1 MRRRELID
9 VAMGRTPA
17 DLLIEGGTLINV
29 STAELYPSD
38 VAVKGDR
45 IAAVGDV
52 AYAKGS
58 DTRVIDAS
66 GLHISPGLVD
76 GHLHQYHSY
85 IAVNAFVEA
94 LLSHGVTATADGFYG
109 PGIVGGVPAIR
120 FLKEAFDEMPM
131 RLLFLVPVLSWLQ
144 NRELGLTPTPGIS
157 PDEMLEILDWEGCY
171 GLEEPPYIPVVD
183 HYPEILDLFDET
195 LARRKVITGHAAGI
209 NNRQLQAFVAVGA
222 YTDHETVSAEDAIAK
237 TRAGMKLFMRHG
249 SGCIDAPELVRA
261 YTEFGIDPRGLG
273 FCADLA
279 SPEKLLTEGT
289 IDHAVRTA
297 ISQGVEPVRAVQ
309 MASLNVAE
317 VFYAQ
322 QDIGSVSPGRYA
334 DIVLL
339 DDLETYAIASVI
351 VGGETVYEAGRFVA
365 ELRPTEYP
373 DFFYGT
379 VTVPRPVTP
388 EDLTFRVDTSE
399 NEVDVRVI
407 AVTAGSLITG
417 EQHEEV
423 SVTDGRIDADV
434 DRDIL
439 LLAMI
444 DRLGKGTGIGLGFVT
459 GFNLKKGAFASTA
472 NAVCENIVIVGTNP
486 EDMAVAANHL
496 VEIGGGKVAVED
508 GDVVASVGMPLLG
521 LHAEEP
527 LEKVSLGFEA
537 LFSQI
542 ARMGCDLPSPFSQLE
557 FCFACGEIGD
567 LKLSEEGLVRV
578 DPPEKV
584 DVLVG

>member
-1 MRRRELID
+1 MKRRELID

-17 DLLIEGGTLINV
+17 DLVIEGGTLVNV
-29 STAELYPSD
+29 NTAEAYQAD
-38 VAVKGDR
+38 VAIKGDR

-58 DTRVIDAS
+58 ETRVIDAA
-66 GLHISPGLVD
+66 GKHLSPGLVD

-85 IAVNAFVEA
+85 IGVNAFVEA
-94 LLSHGVTATADGFYG
+94 LLSHGVTATADAFYG
-109 PGIVGGVPAIR
+109 PGIVGGLEAIR
-120 FLKEAFDEMPM
+120 FLKGAFDKMPI

-144 NRELGLTPTPGIS
+144 NRELGLTPTPGIT
-157 PDEMLEILDWEGCY
+157 PEQMLEILDWEGCY
-171 GLEEPPYIPVVD
+171 GLEEPPYLPVVE

-209 NNRQLQAFVAVGA
+209 SARQLAAFVAVGA
-222 YTDHETVSAEDAIAK
+222 YTDHETVAVDDAIAK
-237 TRAGMKLFMRHG
+237 ARSGMKLFMRHG
-249 SGCIDAPELVRA
+249 SGCIDAPELIRS
-261 YTEFGIDPRGLG
+261 YTEFGIDSRALG

-297 ISQGVEPVRAVQ
+297 IGQGVDPVRAIQ
-309 MASLNVAE
+309 MATLNVAE
-317 VFYAQ
+317 IFYAQ
-322 QDIGSVSPGRYA
+322 QDIGSISPGRYA
-334 DIVLL
+334 DVVLL
-339 DDLETYAIASVI
+339 DDLETYAIGSVI
-351 VGGETVYEAGRFVA
+351 VGGETVFEQGQFVA
-365 ELRPTEYP
+365 ELPPTEYP
-373 DFFYGT
+373 ASFYGT
-379 VTVPRPVTP
+379 VSLASPVTA
-388 EDLTFRVDTSE
+388 EDLTFTVDGGQD
-399 NEVDVRVI
+399 EVEARVI
-407 AVTAGSLITG
+407 KVTAGSLITT
-417 EQHEEV
+417 EEHERLRV
-423 SVTDGRIDADV
+423 SDGRIEADT

-459 GFNLKKGAFASTA
+459 GFKLKNGAFASTA

-486 EDMAVAANHL
+486 ADMAVAANHL
-496 VEIGGGKVAVED
+496 AAIGGGKVAVEN
-508 GDVVASVGMPLLG
+508 GDIVASVGLPLLG

-527 LEKVSLGFEA
+527 LEKVTMSFEA
-537 LFSQI
+537 LFAEI

-567 LKLSEEGLVRV
+567 IKLSEEGLVRV

-584 DVLVG
+584 DVLV

>member
-9 VAMGRTPA
+9 VAMGRVPA
-17 DLLIEGGTLINV
+17 DLLIEGGTLVNV
-29 STAELYPSD
+29 STAELYPAD

-52 AYAKGS
+52 AHAKGP
-58 DTRVIDAS
+58 DTRVIDAT

-85 IAVNAFVEA
+85 IGVNAFVEA
-94 LLSHGVTATADGFYG
+94 LLSHGVTATADAFYG
-109 PGIVGGVPAIR
+109 PGIVGGLPAIR
-120 FLKEAFDEMPM
+120 FLKESFDKMPI

-157 PDEMLEILDWEGCY
+157 PDEMLDILDWDGCY
-171 GLEEPPYIPVVD
+171 GLEEPPYLPVVE

-209 NNRQLQAFVAVGA
+209 TDRQLQAFVAVGA
-222 YTDHETVSAEDAIAK
+222 YTDHETVAVDDAIAK

-249 SGCIDAPELVRA
+249 SGCIDAPELIRA

-297 ISQGVEPVRAVQ
+297 IQLGVEPVRAVQ
-309 MASLNVAE
+309 MATLNVAE
-317 VFYAQ
+317 IFYAQ
-322 QDIGSVSPGRYA
+322 QDIGSISPGRYG

-339 DDLETYAIASVI
+339 DDLETYAINSVI
-351 VGGETVYEAGRFVA
+351 VGGETVFEAGQFIGQ
-365 ELRPTEYP
+365 LPPTEYP
-373 DFFYGT
+373 ESFYGT
-379 VTVPRPVTP
+379 VSLSSPVTAQ
-388 EDLTFRVDTSE
+388 DLTFVAE
-399 NEVDVRVI
+399 NDDQEAEVRVI
-407 AVTAGSLITG
+407 AVTAGSLITT
-417 EQHEEV
+417 EEHERLPI
-423 SVTDGRIDADV
+423 TDGRIDADL
-434 DRDIL
+434 DRDVL

-444 DRLGKGTGIGLGFVT
+444 DRLGKGTGIGLGFVR
-459 GFNLKKGAFASTA
+459 GFKLETGAFASTA

-486 EDMAVAANHL
+486 ADMAVAANHL
-496 VEIGGGKVAVED
+496 AAIGGGKVAVE
-508 GDVVASVGMPLLG
+508 GGEVVASVGLPLLG

-527 LEKVSLGFEA
+527 LEKVTLSFQA
-537 LFSQI
+537 LFSEI

-578 DPPEKV
+578 NPPEKV
-584 DVLVG
+584 DVLVS

>member
-1 MRRRELID
+1 MRRRELVD
-9 VAMGRTPA
+9 VAMGKTPA
-17 DLLIEGGTLINV
+17 DLVIEGGTLVNV
-29 STAELYPSD
+29 STAELYPAD
-38 VAVKGDR
+38 VAIKGDR

-58 DTRVIDAS
+58 DTRVIDAT

-85 IAVNAFVEA
+85 IGVNAFVEA
-94 LLSHGVTATADGFYG
+94 LLSHGVTATADAFYG
-109 PGIVGGVPAIR
+109 PGIVGGLPAIR
-120 FLKEAFDEMPM
+120 FLKEAFDKMPI
-131 RLLFLVPVLSWLQ
+131 RLLFLVPTLSWLQ
-144 NRELGLTPTPGIS
+144 NRELGLTPTPGIT
-157 PDEMLEILDWEGCY
+157 PEQMLEILDWEGCY
-171 GLEEPPYIPVVD
+171 GLEEPPYLPVIE

-209 NNRQLQAFVAVGA
+209 SDRQLQAFVAVGA
-222 YTDHETVSAEDAIAK
+222 YTDHETVSVDDAIAK
-237 TRAGMKLFMRHG
+237 VRAGMKLFMRHG
-249 SGCIDAPELVRA
+249 SGCIDAPELIRA
-261 YTEFGIDPRGLG
+261 YTEFGVDPRGLG

-297 ISQGVEPVRAVQ
+297 VQGGVEPVRAIQ
-309 MASLNVAE
+309 MATLNVAE

-322 QDIGSVSPGRYA
+322 QDIGSVSPGRHA

-339 DDLETYAIASVI
+339 DDLETYAIESVI
-351 VGGETVYEAGRFVA
+351 FGGETVFKSGQFVA
-365 ELRPTEYP
+365 ELPPTEYP
-373 DFFYGT
+373 ESFYGT
-379 VTVPRPVTP
+379 VSLASPVTA
-388 EDLTFRVDTSE
+388 EDLTFTIDTDSDGVDA
-399 NEVDVRVI
+399 RVI
-407 AVTAGSLITG
+407 AVTAGSLITA
-417 EQHEEV
+417 EKHERLL
-423 SVTDGRIDADV
+423 VTDGRIDSDV

-459 GFNLKKGAFASTA
+459 GFNLKSGAFASTA

-486 EDMAVAANHL
+486 ADMAVAANHL
-496 VEIGGGKVAVED
+496 AAIGGGKVAVEN
-508 GDVVASVGMPLLG
+508 GDIVASVGLPLLG

-527 LEKVSLGFEA
+527 LEKVNLSFRA
-537 LFSQI
+537 LFDEI

-584 DVLVG
+584 DVIVG

>member
-17 DLLIEGGTLINV
+17 DLLIEGGTLVNV
-29 STAELYPSD
+29 STAELYPAD
-38 VAVKGDR
+38 VAVKGNR

-52 AYAKGS
+52 SYAKGPE
-58 DTRVIDAS
+58 TTVVEAK
-66 GLHISPGLVD
+66 GMHISPGLVD

-85 IAVNAFVEA
+85 IGVNAFVEA
-94 LLSHGVTATADGFYG
+94 LLSHGVTATADAFYG

-120 FLKEAFDEMPM
+120 FLKEAFDKMPI

-144 NRELGLTPTPGIS
+144 NRELGLTPTPGIT
-157 PDEMLEILDWEGCY
+157 PEEMLEILDWEGCY
-171 GLEEPPYIPVVD
+171 GLEEPPYLPVVE

-209 NNRQLQAFVAVGA
+209 SDRQLQAFVAVGA
-222 YTDHETVSAEDAIAK
+222 CTDHETVTVEDAIAK
-237 TRAGMKLFMRHG
+237 TRAGMTLFMRHG
-249 SGCIDAPELVRA
+249 SGCIDAPELIRA

-289 IDHAVRTA
+289 IDHAVRIA
-297 ISQGVEPVRAVQ
+297 IQGGVEPVRAIQ
-309 MASLNVAE
+309 MATLNVAE

-322 QDIGSVSPGRYA
+322 QDIGSVSAGRYA

-339 DDLETYAIASVI
+339 NDLESYAIESVI
-351 VGGETVYEAGRFVA
+351 VGGETVYKDGRFIG
-365 ELRPTEYP
+365 ELPPTEYP
-373 DFFYGT
+373 ESFYGT
-379 VTVPRPVTP
+379 VTLSKPVTP
-388 EDLTFRVDTSE
+388 EDLTFNVDTSHD
-399 NEVDVRVI
+399 EVEARVI
-407 AVTAGSLITG
+407 AVTAGSLVTA
-417 EQHEEV
+417 EKHERLR
-423 SVTDGRIDADV
+423 VTDGRIEADI

-439 LLAMI
+439 LLAMV

-459 GFNLKKGAFASTA
+459 GFKLKNGAFASTA

-486 EDMAVAANHL
+486 DDMAVAANHL
-496 VEIGGGKVAVED
+496 AAIGGGKVAVVNGEI
-508 GDVVASVGMPLLG
+508 VASVGLPLLG

-527 LEKVSLGFEA
+527 LEKVTMSFQA
-537 LFSQI
+537 LFDEI

-567 LKLSEEGLVRV
+567 IKLSEEGLVRI